1 MRERQFLYQLKS
13 FCFSAAQI
21 STELENIEA
30 TKNFT
35 FRKRDIS
42 RKRLLEDFD
51 QFEISVRNQ
60 AALMFEFYEVTYCL
74 EGSIRS
80 VVAEALEEDFK
91 EAVESEPNK
100 NEKNSWWEGDWISDE
115 IRKKVCERQ

>member
-1 MRERQFLYQLKS
+1 MRERQFLYQLNA
-13 FCFSAAQI
+13 FGFSAVQI

-51 QFEISVRNQ
+51 QFEISVPGHILTHNTMPVPIPI
-60 AALMFEFYEVTYCL
+60 LMSC
-74 EGSIRS
+74 S
-80 VVAEALEEDFK
+80 
-91 EAVESEPNK
+91 
-100 NEKNSWWEGDWISDE
+100 
-115 IRKKVCERQ
+115 